1 MKKIAL
7 ALVVVSSAALA
18 GCTTVERDA
27 ATGALAG
34 GAIGAITTG
43 TAGGTLAGAAIGG
56 AAGILIGQA
65 TRTGY
70 CIYRDP
76 HTRRTYEAR
85 CR

>member
-1 MKKIAL
+1 MRKLAL
-7 ALVVVSSAALA
+7 AIIVASSAALA

-27 ATGALAG
+27 ATGAVAG
-34 GAIGAITTG
+34 GAIGAIATG

-56 AAGILIGQA
+56 VSGILIGKA

-70 CIYRDP
+70 CIYRGP
-76 HTRRTYEAR
+76 RGPYEAP